1 MTPSATWMGGR
12 LRYLLPLAAVILAVS
27 TPVAAE
33 TGFREASLPVD
44 ARPDAHSR
52 ATARVVGSIL
62 TYSRWPAPPDPIRL
76 CVLGPAHY
84 DAALNDMLPGG
95 IQIDRR
101 DLPASAAGIAS
112 TCDVLYLGAISQ
124 SATARALAQVRGA
137 AVVTIAEHDPECGGE
152 AMFCL
157 IVRDRTVSFAL
168 NLDAVSRSRVRIDPR
183 VLRIS
188 RGFRE

>member
-1 MTPSATWMGGR
+1 MLPSATRMGGV
-12 LRYLLPLAAVILAVS
+12 RYLLPSMAVLLAVS
-27 TPVAAE
+27 VPIAAE
-33 TGFREASLPVD
+33 TGFRQASLPVD

-52 ATARVVGSIL
+52 AAARVVGSIL

-84 DAALNDMLPGG
+84 DAALKDVLPGG
-95 IQIDRR
+95 LSVERR
-101 DLPASAAGIAS
+101 DLPASATDLAG
-112 TCDVLYLGAISQ
+112 TCDALYLGAIGQ
-124 SATARALAQVRGA
+124 PAMAHALAQVRGA
-137 AVVTIAEHDPECGGE
+137 AVVTIAERDPECRGE

>member
-1 MTPSATWMGGR
+1 MGGR
-12 LRYLLPLAAVILAVS
+12 LRFLLPLVAVILIMSA
-27 TPVAAE
+27 PVVADA
-33 TGFREASLPVD
+33 GFRQTSLPVD

-52 ATARVVGSIL
+52 AAARVVGSIL

-84 DAALNDMLPGG
+84 DAALKDVLPGG
-95 IQIDRR
+95 IRVDRR
-101 DLPASAAGIAS
+101 DLPASAVGIAAA
-112 TCDVLYLGAISQ
+112 CDALYLGAIGQ
-124 SATARALAQVRGA
+124 PAMAHALAQVRGA
-137 AVVTIAEHDPECGGE
+137 AVVTIAEHAPQCRGE